1 MKTILFDLDGTLLKM
16 DFDTFVKAYFSSLV
30 KKYSSQIDP
39 ELLVKALTQSIYAT
53 IQNDGS
59 ATNEEV
65 FLRNFNAITNAN
77 YCSEDFEE
85 YYLNEF
91 QKIKN
96 VLQID
101 GEAREIIDILK
112 DKGYRLILATNP
124 IFPRIATVQRMNFVG
139 LNLEDFD
146 FITHYGNCHYTKPNL
161 DFYRELLKEINETPK
176 NCIMVGN
183 DLDEDM
189 VVNELGM
196 DFVLI
201 NNCLINKSNKTVEAV
216 FNGTMQEFIAYAKEK
231 L

>member
-16 DFDTFVKAYFSSLV
+16 DFDTFIKAYIGSLV
-30 KKYSSQIDP
+30 KKYGHEINP

-53 IQNDGS
+53 IGNDGRS
-59 ATNEEV
+59 TNEEV
-65 FLRNFNAITNAN
+65 FLANFNAITNSH
-77 YCSEDFEE
+77 YRSEDFEE

-91 QKIKN
+91 QKIKD

-101 GEAREIIDILK
+101 GEARAIIDLLK
-112 DKGYRLILATNP
+112 AKGYRLILATNT
-124 IFPRIATVQRMNFVG
+124 IFPRIATLQRMGFIG
-139 LNLEDFD
+139 LKPEDFEY
-146 FITHYGNCHYTKPNL
+146 ITHYSNCHYTKPNL
-161 DFYRELLKEINETPK
+161 DFYRELLNEIHEVPE

-201 NNCLINKSNKTVEAV
+201 NDCLINKSHKEVQAI
-216 FNGTMQEFIAYAKEK
+216 FNGTMAEFIDYAKEK